1 MDTSTTS
8 TTTST
13 STSAT
18 TIFPAKKAPH
28 RLEKSF
34 PKAPKDIYLGSF
46 ALLFSEVVRYSLNR
60 VSSIGDLEEKLVD
73 MGRRVGF
80 RLVELTVFREKVPKR
95 RVKLEDV
102 LNFLQTTLWK
112 TMFGKQA
119 DLLEFLQT
127 TDGDAYWLSDSDIL
141 VNRYISVN
149 KDYANLNCAA
159 YVAGIV
165 SAVTEGMGFPA
176 HVSAHSIEG
185 KGTTIQLQ
193 FNSTHNKK

>member
-1 MDTSTTS
+1 MA
-8 TTTST
+8 ST
-13 STSAT
+13 SFSSS
-18 TIFPAKKAPH
+18 KKTQTH
-28 RLEKSF
+28 RLEKPF
-34 PKAPKDIYLGSF
+34 PKAPKEIYLGSF

-60 VSSIGDLEEKLVD
+60 VSSIGDLEEKLLE
-73 MGRRVGF
+73 MGKRVGF
-80 RLVELTVFREKVPKR
+80 RIIELTIFREKTPR
-95 RVKLEDV
+95 RRIKLDDV

-112 TMFGKQA
+112 TLFGKQA

-149 KDYANLNCAA
+149 KDYVNLNCAA

-165 SAVTEGMGFPA
+165 SAVTEGLGFPA
-176 HVSAHSIEG
+176 NVSAHSIEG

-193 FNSTHNKK
+193 FNKLPNRK